1 VADAAREARDR
12 WWVIGS
18 AAMALHGAAVQV
30 GDIDLLMSRADAARL
45 LELHGRV
52 PMAGSKHDKFR
63 SEVFGRLELSGYT
76 VEVMGGFHVHDGA
89 EWREVRPQSR
99 IALRVGSAELFVP
112 SVAELI
118 EMCRLFGRAKDAERE
133 RLLRALDRHSSRE

>member
-1 VADAAREARDR
+1 
-12 WWVIGS
+12 
-18 AAMALHGAAVQV
+18 
-30 GDIDLLMSRADAARL
+30 
-45 LELHGRV
+45 
-52 PMAGSKHDKFR
+52 
-63 SEVFGRLELSGYT
+63 
-76 VEVMGGFHVHDGA
+76 
-89 EWREVRPQSR
+89 VRPQSR

>member
-1 VADAAREARDR
+1 
-12 WWVIGS
+12 VIGS

-52 PMAGSKHDKFR
+52 PAEGSAHDKFR

-76 VEVMGGFHVHDGA
+76 VEVMGGFYVCDGA
-89 EWREVRPQSR
+89 EWREVMPRSR
-99 IALRVGSAELFVP
+99 TAFRVGGAELFAP
-112 SVAELI
+112 SVEELI
-118 EMCRLFGRAKDAERE
+118 EMCRLFGRPKDAERE
-133 RLLRALDRHSSRE
+133 QLLRALKPSRPGEDLSQAR